1 MIIVGESRPF
11 ANKNYTYTLSNG
23 TKKTKIKEW
32 KIEYNGKIVK
42 TNTTG
47 TFNFHT
53 NLIGKTVKLKVVILQ
68 NGKEVYYSLNL
79 IILVGKPKILSI
91 DWRDSNSKMIGNR
104 KVGYLDKVKLVI
116 KTINIPEGDTL
127 KIEVFEDENLS
138 DRSMGTYTTTAIN
151 EKGYAFLFFNQLSL
165 YQTKLNN
172 ADWVNESEHEYYV
185 KVEYKNHINRT
196 EEKIQLI
203 VQNDLTKELDK
214 PKPTNKPIVVQA
226 PTKKTPIKTQKE
238 IIDVVF
244 NMFFDGTMNNM
255 QNTEERIGKT
265 SVYYNKSDQKDD
277 SYTNFYSN
285 VALLYMNNDV
295 KKTEDIIKI
304 YVEGIGTAD
313 KKSDQAFPGGALG
326 TSISIYKRGIKEK
339 VSRGLAQMKEKAEAK
354 YFNNNKL
361 IGKATINVFGFSR
374 GAAAARHFLSQELFI
389 TSYLKIPYE
398 NIIFNFIGLF
408 DTVASHGVIHV
419 NDVFDLSLNIKD
431 KPKKVIQ
438 LAAGDEYRENF
449 KLTDITSSIKAGVGY
464 QLRLPGVHSDIGGGY
479 SEFSDEKRYLA
490 SGSYSSMDDSLV
502 MKKLERVKQEYIK
515 SGWYRPEELYI
526 EKTIAGYKSVVYTNT
541 LYGDRKRIPNTYQ
554 YIPFAIMK
562 KFSETYA
569 KMVFEE
575 EEIKRFYIVN
585 KELEPIKQ
593 KLYDYAIAN
602 DGINSL
608 AVTLPHDQ
616 LKWLR
621 NYYLHRSN
629 KDDETLSMA
638 GRYNKNGEPDRD
650 VLEG

>member
-1 MIIVGESRPF
+1 
-11 ANKNYTYTLSNG
+11 
-23 TKKTKIKEW
+23 
-32 KIEYNGKIVK
+32 
-42 TNTTG
+42 
-47 TFNFHT
+47 
-53 NLIGKTVKLKVVILQ
+53 
-68 NGKEVYYSLNL
+68 
-79 IILVGKPKILSI
+79 
-91 DWRDSNSKMIGNR
+91 
-104 KVGYLDKVKLVI
+104 
-116 KTINIPEGDTL
+116 
-127 KIEVFEDENLS
+127 
-138 DRSMGTYTTTAIN
+138 
-151 EKGYAFLFFNQLSL
+151 
-165 YQTKLNN
+165 
-172 ADWVNESEHEYYV
+172 
-185 KVEYKNHINRT
+185 
-196 EEKIQLI
+196 
-203 VQNDLTKELDK
+203 
-214 PKPTNKPIVVQA
+214 
-226 PTKKTPIKTQKE
+226 
-238 IIDVVF
+238 
-244 NMFFDGTMNNM
+244 
-255 QNTEERIGKT
+255 
-265 SVYYNKSDQKDD
+265 
-277 SYTNFYSN
+277 
-285 VALLYMNNDV
+285 
-295 KKTEDIIKI
+295 
-304 YVEGIGTAD
+304 
-313 KKSDQAFPGGALG
+313 
-326 TSISIYKRGIKEK
+326 
-339 VSRGLAQMKEKAEAK
+339 MKEKAEAK

-398 NIIFNFIGLF
+398 NITFNFIGLF

-515 SGWYRPEELYI
+515 SGWYRPEEFYI

-541 LYGDRKRIPNTYQ
+541 LYGDRKIIPNTYQ

-562 KFSETYA
+562 QFSQTYA
-569 KMVFEE
+569 KMVFKDTTDTVYKVTKDLQV
-575 EEIKRFYIVN
+575 IK
-585 KELEPIKQ
+585 E
-593 KLYDYAIAN
+593 KLFNYAIAN

-621 NYYLHRSN
+621 NNYLHRSN
-629 KDDETLSMA
+629 KDDELSMA